1 MREIERH
8 GEAGHVAGRE
18 PFVGQPD
25 VRTETKALPLE
36 LRVEF
41 RDAVL
46 EPGAL
51 DGDAEIAQP
60 ELHQTFGWTSWTRE
74 GGESAWAA
82 S

>member
-8 GEAGHVAGRE
+8 GEPGHVAGRE
-18 PFVGQPD
+18 PLVGQPD
-25 VRTETKALPLE
+25 VRAEPNVLLLE

-46 EPGAL
+46 EPGAV

-60 ELHQTFGWTSWTRE
+60 ELHESFG
-74 GGESAWAA
+74 
-82 S
+82 